1 MLAAIYSI
9 MRIKIVKGWD
19 IFGHISSL
27 GLCFSEIYQW
37 FMKSNSKWHEMVALR
52 DEYVEK
58 GDELNNL
65 SVNLSAVV
73 K

>member
-1 MLAAIYSI
+1 
-9 MRIKIVKGWD
+9 
-19 IFGHISSL
+19 
-27 GLCFSEIYQW
+27 
-37 FMKSNSKWHEMVALR
+37 MKSNSKWHEMVALR